1 MPEVIVGP
9 LLRYADATEATVWVE
24 TDEACEVEVL
34 GFTEPTFCV
43 DGHHY
48 ALVCIHDLEP
58 GSENPYEVKL
68 DGEVAWPDPSSDLPP
83 PCIRTLSEGTEIRV
97 SFGSCRM
104 AVPHEPPHT
113 HSQDEHD
120 EGREVD
126 ALHVLAKELLRDP
139 KSRWP
144 NLLLLLG
151 DQVYVDEGSPK
162 TREFIR
168 SRRDTSKEPGEEV
181 LDFEEYTSLYRES
194 WTDPLVRWLFSTIPS
209 AMVIDDH
216 DMSDDWNISRTWVEE
231 MEKKDWWQ
239 TRLIAGFSTYWL
251 YQHLG
256 NLSPSELAEDKT
268 WNEVRSNREDATEV
282 VTDYARRAHH
292 DRNGIRWSFCR
303 DLCRTRVIVMDNRG
317 GRVLEQ
323 DRRSI
328 FDDDERDWVWEK
340 AKGDFDHLLIGA
352 SDPFLLTRS
361 FHWLEAWN
369 ERVVEGRAWGSLASK
384 LGEKM
389 RRTVDFDHW
398 SAFGFSFDKMTE
410 FLRRAGSG
418 EWGEPPASIVVC
430 SGDVHH
436 AYLAEIA
443 FRRSDNVQSAVYQA
457 VCSPFRN
464 PLNSTERRVIRLAT
478 TRPVEAITRLMA
490 KAAGV
495 PDPGLR
501 WRFAEGPFFDNQV
514 ATIHID
520 GRKSEIK
527 LEKTKPGETDEET
540 LETTY
545 ERRLA

>member
-9 LLRYADATEATVWVE
+9 MLRYADETQATVWVE

-43 DGHHY
+43 EGHHY

-58 GSENPYEVKL
+58 GSENAYEVNL
-68 DGEVAWPDPSSDLPP
+68 DGELAWPDPDSELPP
-83 PCIRTLSEGTEIRV
+83 PCIRTISEDTELRV

-104 AVPHEPPHT
+104 AVPHEAPHT

-126 ALHVLAKELLRDP
+126 ALHVLAKELIRDP

-181 LDFEEYTSLYRES
+181 LDFEEYTHLYRES
-194 WTDPLVRWLFSTIPS
+194 WTDPLVRWLFSTIPT

-231 MEKKDWWQ
+231 MEQKEWWQ
-239 TRLIAGFSTYWL
+239 KRLVAGFSTYWL
-251 YQHLG
+251 YQHMG
-256 NLSPSELAEDKT
+256 NLSPSELSEDRT
-268 WNEVRSNREDATEV
+268 WNEARENRDDATEV
-282 VTDYARRAHH
+282 VMDYANRAHNNR
-292 DRNGIRWSFCR
+292 DGIRWSFYR

-317 GRVLEQ
+317 GRVLEK

-328 FDDDERDWVWEK
+328 FDDEERDWVWDK

-352 SDPFLLTRS
+352 SDPFLLTHS

-369 ERVVEGRAWGSLASK
+369 EKVVEGKAWGSSGSK

-389 RRTVDFDHW
+389 RRSVDFDHW
-398 SAFGFSFDKMTE
+398 SAFGFSFKKMTE

-418 EWGEPPASIVVC
+418 EWGEPPATIVIC

-436 AYLAEIA
+436 AYLAEVA
-443 FRRSDNVQSAVYQA
+443 FPRSAGVKSAVYQA

-464 PLNSTERRVIRLAT
+464 PLDSTERRVIRLAT
-478 TRPVEAITRLMA
+478 TKPVEALTRALA
-490 KAAGV
+490 KSAGV
-495 PDPGLR
+495 PDPDLR
-501 WRFAEGPFFDNQV
+501 WRFAEGPYFDNQV
-514 ATIHID
+514 ATIHIE

-527 LEKTKPGETDEET
+527 LEKTKPGETEEES
-540 LETTY
+540 LETTF